1 MKYGLNRHNLMIYV
15 NSAAGETARSAAA
28 QLAERTGAEL
38 TEDEQTAQEHRK
50 FGLLLIYD
58 ADGLTLAGGD
68 LTMRGDMT
76 AMLPRLRQSNLE
88 REMLIK
94 AARVKGL
101 AHPRLLDATA
111 GMGEDS
117 LLLAA
122 AGFEVTMYEYDA
134 VIAALLRDAMRR
146 AADVAEMEP
155 VIGRMHLVEDDSIA
169 AMREM
174 GELGIREKEKQQ
186 AEVQKESKYD
196 VYEEQSSTLPDVI
209 LLDPMFPARS
219 KSALIK
225 KKFQLLQQLELPCAN
240 EKDLLDAALSVG
252 ARKVVIKRP
261 LKGPYLA
268 GVRPQY
274 SLAGKA
280 IRYDIL

>member
-1 MKYGLNRHNLMIYV
+1 MISEIRYNLMIYAD
-15 NSAAGETARSAAA
+15 SAAGETARSAAA

-50 FGLLLIYD
+50 SGLLLIYD
-58 ADGLTLAGGD
+58 AGGLSMASGD

-174 GELGIREKEKQQ
+174 GRLGTGENKKQQ
-186 AEVQKESKYD
+186 AELQKESKHD
-196 VYEEQSSTLPDVI
+196 EEQSSTLPDVI

-240 EKDLLDAALSVG
+240 EKELLDAALSVD

-280 IRYDIL
+280 IRYDVL